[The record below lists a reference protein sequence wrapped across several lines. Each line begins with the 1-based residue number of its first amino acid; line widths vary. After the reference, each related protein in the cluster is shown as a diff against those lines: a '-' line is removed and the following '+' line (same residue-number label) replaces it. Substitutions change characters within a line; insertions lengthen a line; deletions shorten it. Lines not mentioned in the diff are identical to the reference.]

1 MIITNADQTEIYFAC
16 DEARIYIGAD
26 GLSLRIASGTARGG
40 LLERYPST
48 DMARA
53 AVRMIANNLRNDAV
67 VVTPSAAQVEQRTRS
82 VEHDR
87 YRNGKKSKG
96 HGGS

>member
-1 MIITNADQTEIYFAC
+1 MIITNADQTEIYFAS
-16 DEARIYIGAD
+16 DNARIYIGAD
-26 GLSLRIASGTARGG
+26 GLSLRIASGTTSGG

-48 DMARA
+48 DMAKAAARMMANSLRA
-53 AVRMIANNLRNDAV
+53 DAV

-87 YRNGKKSKG
+87 YRNGKKPKG
-96 HGGS
+96 HRGS